1 MIPSGRKVHV
11 ALVVSGQVV
20 DKDSCLQISF
30 HCHIGSPEFES
41 MQIEGIQPTILYLL
55 LELSFLTRKF
65 ITCGF
70 KAN

>member
-1 MIPSGRKVHV
+1 MILSVREVHV

-41 MQIEGIQPTILYLL
+41 VEIEGIQPTILYLL
-55 LELSFLTRKF
+55 FLTILF
-65 ITCGF
+65 DTEVCNMPI
-70 KAN
+70 